1 MLSRLFRSTAQ
12 LRFVGPRQSFVFRFE
27 ATKRV
32 QQTSTMSTSSDT
44 SIPTSKYPQARRD
57 EKIVDDFHG
66 TKLSDPYRWMEDPDN
81 EETKAFVDELNKISK
96 PFIEQSVVREK
107 LKEKLTKMW
116 DYEKYGSQTKHGDFY
131 YIYYNSGIQNQ
142 SVLYQSKTYKE
153 KGKVFFD
160 VNKLAEDGTTAISSS
175 SWSEDGKYLAIGLSE
190 KGSDSMKFKFMKN
203 NGEEL
208 KDEILDIKFSG
219 LDWLPKNDAV
229 IYAKYPTYKT
239 DAKDALV
246 ADHKNHSVYLHKMGT
261 DCKDDLLIAEFP
273 DHPKDLVS
281 VYITED
287 HSMVVVSSSG
297 SCGDTNRLYY
307 HDLKATNYELNG
319 KLDLKPLFTDNE
331 YRYDLVCPIGDGEAL
346 ILTNKDAPMAKL
358 IRIKL
363 NVAEKDPSTW
373 KTIVPEDTKR
383 RLEYVIPFAHD
394 KMLLIYGQDAH
405 TVIEIRELETGK
417 FVENLPLPLC
427 TAYSLHTR
435 QNRTELF
442 FSYESFVDPPTSVRV
457 DYAQKRA
464 KDEPLELEVVHQSKI
479 EGFDASK
486 YETKQIF
493 YDSKDGTKV
502 PLFIVAAK
510 DVKLD
515 SNNPTMLYG
524 YGGFDITLTP
534 TFSISR
540 CVFLQN
546 FNGIYAQA
554 NIRGGGEYGRNWHHN
569 GRLEKKQNVFDD
581 FQAAGKWLI
590 DNKYTR
596 PERLSIRGGSN
607 GGLLVA
613 ACAQQA
619 PHLFGA
625 AIAQVGVLDMYRYH
639 KFTIGSAWMSE
650 YGDAEKPEHFEFLR
664 KYSPL
669 HNVRMQNGQQW
680 PAMLL
685 MTADHDDRV
694 TPSHTLKYIAE
705 LYHVV
710 HKDGAEIQKR
720 PIMARIEV
728 NAGHGAGK
736 PTSKSIEEMADVY
749 AFLERVLQLEWKD

>member
-1 MLSRLFRSTAQ
+1 MGSTQFLSTAQ
-12 LRFVGPRQSFVFRFE
+12 FCFVGPRQSFVFRFE
-27 ATKRV
+27 AKNRV
-32 QQTSTMSTSSDT
+32 RQTLTMSTSSDT

-66 TKLSDPYRWMEDPDN
+66 TKVYDPYRWMEDPDN
-81 EETKAFVDELNKISK
+81 EETKAFVTDLNKISK
-96 PFIEQSVVREK
+96 PFIERSTVREK

-131 YIYYNSGIQNQ
+131 YIYYNMFCIKVKRTKRRVKCFLTSTNFRKTAPPPSCQLRGLMMESIWL
-142 SVLYQSKTYKE
+142 SVCPKKAAT
-153 KGKVFFD
+153 
-160 VNKLAEDGTTAISSS
+160 
-175 SWSEDGKYLAIGLSE
+175 
-190 KGSDSMKFKFMKN
+190 FMKN

-208 KDEILDIKFSG
+208 KDEILDVKFSG
-219 LDWLPKNDAV
+219 VDWLPKNDAV
-229 IYAKYPTYKT
+229 IYAKYPTFKT

-273 DHPKDLVS
+273 DHPKDTVS
-281 VYITED
+281 VHITED
-287 HSMVVVSSSG
+287 HSMVVVSPSG

-319 KLDLKPLFTDNE
+319 KLDLKPLFTDDE

-358 IRIKL
+358 VRIKL
-363 NVAEKDPSTW
+363 NVAEKDPSSW

-405 TVIEIRELETGK
+405 TVIEIHDLETGK

-457 DYAQKRA
+457 DYAQKRG
-464 KDEPLELEVVHQSKI
+464 KGEPLELEVVHKSKI

-515 SNNPTMLYG
+515 ANNPTMLYG
-524 YGGFDITLTP
+524 YGGFDINLTP
-534 TFSISR
+534 SFSISR

-569 GRLEKKQNVFDD
+569 GRLDKKQNVFDD
-581 FQAAGKWLI
+581 FQAAAKWLI

-596 PERLSIRGGSN
+596 PERLVIRGGSN

-613 ACAQQA
+613 VCAQQA

-625 AIAQVGVLDMYRYH
+625 AIAQVAVLDMYRFH

-650 YGDAEKPEHFEFLR
+650 YGEPEKPEHFEFLK

-680 PAMLL
+680 PALLL

-694 TPSHTLKYIAE
+694 CCLHTLKYIAE

-710 HKDGAEIQKR
+710 HNDGADIQKR
-720 PIMARIEV
+720 PIIARIEV
-728 NAGHGAGK
+728 DAGHGAGK
-736 PTSKSIEEMADVY
+736 PTSKSIEEMADSY
-749 AFLERVLQLEWKD
+749 AFLERVLELEWVD